1 MSNKNIELSHPVR
14 YKEMLRNTSH
24 HRVSSFDNVLMI
36 HVYLIQIPL
45 GHSVIFAMK
54 PIVAIVGRP
63 NVGKSTFFNRV
74 TGTRKAL
81 VDDFPGVTRDR
92 HYSDAVWNG
101 VDFTLVDTG
110 GFPDDYE
117 DDFAHKIHSQILQAI
132 EDADVVILLLD
143 GKSGISPFDEDVV
156 KILRPLSQPVF
167 FAVNKIDGVEH
178 EVRLYDFYN
187 LGIEKLYP
195 ISAEHRYGISDILD
209 DLTEILPKTV
219 DREDSDAIRVAVVG
233 KPNVGKS
240 SLINRIL
247 GQNRLVVSDV
257 PGTTRDA
264 IDSICKI
271 NEKTY
276 LLIDTAGIRRKARV
290 SKKLEKFSIIKALRS
305 LDRCDVA
312 LIVIDAHQGITEQD
326 INIAGYAFDRGCGCI
341 FLLNKWDL
349 VKKDSKTTK
358 AYYDRLRMEAKFLSF
373 APIITISALTGQ
385 RVFKIFDLV
394 EDVFKQY
401 TFRMGT
407 GQLNRIFEQAI
418 VENEPSLF
426 RGRRLKFYYATQVS
440 VRPPTFVCFVN
451 YPDAVHFS
459 YKRYLMNQIRVKA
472 GLDKTPIRIIF
483 RKRTGK
489 ERGIRSKKR
498 T

>member
-1 MSNKNIELSHPVR
+1 
-14 YKEMLRNTSH
+14 
-24 HRVSSFDNVLMI
+24 
-36 HVYLIQIPL
+36 
-45 GHSVIFAMK
+45 MK

-74 TGTRKAL
+74 TKTRNAL

-92 HYSDAVWNG
+92 HYGDAVWNG

-110 GFPDDYE
+110 GFPGDDE
-117 DDFAHKIHSQILQAI
+117 DDFAHKIRSQIFQAI
-132 EDADVVILLLD
+132 EDADVIILLLD
-143 GKSGISPFDEDVV
+143 GKNGISPFDEDVV
-156 KILRPLSQPVF
+156 RILRPLLQPVF
-167 FAVNKIDGVEH
+167 FAVNKIDGVEQ
-178 EVRLYDFYN
+178 EVRLYDFYT

-195 ISAEHRYGISDILD
+195 ISAEHRYGISDLLD
-209 DLTEILPKTV
+209 DLTDILPKTIAEEAGDIV
-219 DREDSDAIRVAVVG
+219 RLAVVG

-247 GQNRLVVSDV
+247 GQKRLLVSDT

-264 IDSICKI
+264 IDTVCDIDGKP
-271 NEKTY
+271 Y
-276 LLIDTAGIRRKARV
+276 LIIDTAGIRRKARV

-341 FLLNKWDL
+341 LLLNKWDL
-349 VKKDSKTTK
+349 VEKDNKTAK
-358 AYYDRLRMEAKFLSF
+358 GYYDRLRMEAKFISF
-373 APIITISALTGQ
+373 APIITISALTGK
-385 RVFKIFDLV
+385 RVFRIFDIV
-394 EDVFKQY
+394 EEVFKQY
-401 TFRMGT
+401 TLRVGT
-407 GQLNRIFEQAI
+407 GQINRIFEQAI
-418 VENEPSLF
+418 IQNEPSLY

-440 VRPPTFVCFVN
+440 TRPPTFVCFVN
-451 YPDAVHFS
+451 YPEAVHFS
-459 YKRYLMNQIRVKA
+459 YRRYLMNQIKVKA

-489 ERGIRSKKR
+489 ERDVRSKKR

>member
-1 MSNKNIELSHPVR
+1 
-14 YKEMLRNTSH
+14 
-24 HRVSSFDNVLMI
+24 
-36 HVYLIQIPL
+36 
-45 GHSVIFAMK
+45 MK

-74 TGTRKAL
+74 TKTRKAL

-92 HYSDAVWNG
+92 HYGDAVWNG

-110 GFPDDYE
+110 GFPGDDE
-117 DDFAHKIHSQILQAI
+117 DDFAHKIRSQIFQAI
-132 EDADVVILLLD
+132 EDADVIILLLD
-143 GKSGISPFDEDVV
+143 GKNGISPFDEDVV
-156 KILRPLSQPVF
+156 RILRPLSQPVF
-167 FAVNKIDGVEH
+167 FAVNKIDGVEQ
-178 EVRLYDFYN
+178 EVKLYDFYN

-195 ISAEHRYGISDILD
+195 ISAEHRYGISDLLD
-209 DLTEILPKTV
+209 DLTEILPKSIAEEAGDIV
-219 DREDSDAIRVAVVG
+219 RLAVVG

-247 GQNRLVVSDV
+247 GQKRLLVSDT

-264 IDSICKI
+264 IDTVCDI
-271 NEKTY
+271 NGKPY
-276 LLIDTAGIRRKARV
+276 LIIDTAGIRRKARV

-341 FLLNKWDL
+341 LLLNKWDL
-349 VKKDSKTTK
+349 VEKDSKTAK
-358 AYYDRLRMEAKFLSF
+358 GYYDRLRMEAKFISF
-373 APIITISALTGQ
+373 APIITISALTGK
-385 RVFKIFDLV
+385 RVFRIFDIV
-394 EDVFKQY
+394 EEVFKQY
-401 TFRMGT
+401 TLRVGT

-418 VENEPSLF
+418 IQNEPSLY

-440 VRPPTFVCFVN
+440 TRPPTFVCFVN
-451 YPDAVHFS
+451 YPEAVHFS
-459 YKRYLMNQIRVKA
+459 YRRYLMNQIRVKA

-489 ERGIRSKKR
+489 ERDVRSKKR

>member
-1 MSNKNIELSHPVR
+1 
-14 YKEMLRNTSH
+14 
-24 HRVSSFDNVLMI
+24 
-36 HVYLIQIPL
+36 
-45 GHSVIFAMK
+45 MK

-63 NVGKSTFFNRV
+63 NVGKSTLFNRV

-110 GFPDDYE
+110 GFPGDDK
-117 DDFAHKIHSQILQAI
+117 DDFAHKIRSQIFQAI
-132 EDADVVILLLD
+132 EDADVIILLLD

-156 KILRPLSQPVF
+156 RILRPLSQPVF
-167 FAVNKIDGVEH
+167 FAVNKIDGIEQ

-195 ISAEHRYGISDILD
+195 ISAEHRYGISDLLD
-209 DLTEILPKTV
+209 DLTEVLPKAVTEEAGDV
-219 DREDSDAIRVAVVG
+219 VRLAVVG

-247 GQNRLVVSDV
+247 GEKRLLVSDT
-257 PGTTRDA
+257 PGTTIDA
-264 IDSICKI
+264 IDSVCDI
-271 NEKTY
+271 NGKPY

-326 INIAGYAFDRGCGCI
+326 ISIAGYAFERGCGCI
-341 FLLNKWDL
+341 LLLNKWDL
-349 VKKDSKTTK
+349 VEKDRKTEK
-358 AYYDRLRMEAKFLSF
+358 EYYDRLRMEAKFISF

-385 RVFKIFDLV
+385 RVFRIFDIV
-394 EDVFKQY
+394 EEVFKQY
-401 TFRMGT
+401 TLRVGT
-407 GQLNRIFEQAI
+407 GQLNRIFDQAI
-418 VENEPSLF
+418 VQNEPSLY

-440 VRPPTFVCFVN
+440 TRPPTFVCFVN

-459 YKRYLMNQIRVKA
+459 YKRYLLNQIRDKA
-472 GLDKTPIRIIF
+472 GLDKIPIRIIF

-489 ERGIRSKKR
+489 ERGIRSKKQ